1 MKKRSVRPPNND
13 DDDDDYDHDDKGG
26 GSGVDADS
34 FDSMSEEIVPH
45 SALLTSSAPAKFAK
59 TASFAPAGAP
69 LSTEMIMEVPQLK
82 EKRKKEGIL
91 PDDGSRRREDVY
103 DDILPTDTDAVKAH
117 KRSLMALY
125 GREWLDEAV
134 ARQRMLDS
142 NPHYRFA
149 FTVAGGHN
157 SVLKT
162 FIKESDISR
171 EARDRVGKATAALVE
186 RRRGQQDTSGEQARA
201 KSLRA
206 DIEKLQTERQDITN
220 NWRSLEFARTCLKQA
235 LTRIADPLRI
245 RLKYA
250 MVYTAAQFYE
260 EMFDKV
266 TRSLVARF
274 GTRGYEF
281 GADLF
286 KTVLQEFNLDSLQ
299 RLTTDQPTVDRIKND
314 MPNSSLL
321 ALYWTTLLAI
331 YNNASLLDTIAKE
344 VGERKLFP
352 PKSAYGLEPQLYA
365 KDLRSLAVI
374 VFTAAAATP
383 ATSNLLLF
391 DEITVYMWRMI
402 NLMIE
407 RSVEDKKDAKTLARP
422 TALAGSRP
430 PRSRTIIVNNIEITL
445 DVADEDLVSSI
456 SGQEVFG
463 VDRDKLAE
471 MRAKPYNNIDQPRTA
486 ALMTAL
492 LEPMFVSVWNSLF
505 YTKRAR
511 SDDGLDDEAFAGGY
525 YDNGRVVDLFQPTP
539 GTSSAQRSIIGLA
552 IVAIEM
558 FNSCLTKKQ
567 AVAAGIPFDGIIFAA
582 TALTR
587 FDTANPDLK
596 APFRT
601 KFATRFDVS
610 ADSVKRYENDILGR
624 YLRREKVLA
633 CLAQAVLI
641 KRRFGFTQGV
651 SESDFAALQAY
662 VSDVN
667 TNTPGARNKS
677 EFAVRED
684 AAMRVFD
691 TVTAT
696 TAVDDVNEDDPPFIN
711 PAAVGILTD
720 SQSVFVEDA
729 LANSAASVYGVEL
742 LRRID
747 ERLATLSEQ
756 ERLLN
761 ERISQWLRTSLA
773 DEQGALQQIIM
784 YGAGGST
791 ENALSPINTG
801 FLFFTELYTNAL
813 KDAFKWIEDYL
824 PCLARQFSSDDLVE
838 SEYYQSRYSSLVQ
851 SQLRLIDAQVPHV
864 WRANRTEMRSKMQI
878 ASAGDSLRRWVAADR
893 GIQHVPGCDCGAN
906 AGSAQSLAVHGQ
918 YRLVEQ
924 MQPYP
929 MVAYP
934 LAPSL
939 NIPRGAF

>member
-1 MKKRSVRPPNND
+1 MSKRVHTQASND
-13 DDDDDYDHDDKGG
+13 DDDDNDYDDKDVG
-26 GSGVDADS
+26 DADS
-34 FDSMSEEIVPH
+34 FDSMCEEIVPH
-45 SALLTSSAPAKFAK
+45 LSSAPAKFAK
-59 TASFAPAGAP
+59 TSAVSFAPAGAP

-82 EKRKKEGIL
+82 AKRKKEGIL

-162 FIKESDISR
+162 FIKESEISR
-171 EARDRVGKATAALVE
+171 EARQRVEKATTALVE

-206 DIEKLQTERQDITN
+206 DIEKLQTEGQDLTN

-235 LTRIADPLRI
+235 LERIADPLRI

-250 MVYTAAQFYE
+250 GVYAPAQFYE

-286 KTVLQEFNLDSLQ
+286 KTVLQEFNLDSL
-299 RLTTDQPTVDRIKND
+299 RTLTTDQPTVDRIKND

-321 ALYWTTLLAI
+321 ALYWATLLAV

-422 TALAGSRP
+422 TALAGTRP
-430 PRSRTIIVNNIEITL
+430 PRSRTVIVNNIEITL

-456 SGQEVFG
+456 SGQEVLG

-511 SDDGLDDEAFAGGY
+511 PDDGLDDEAFAGGY
-525 YDNGRVVDLFQPTP
+525 YNNGRVVDLFQPTP

-567 AVAAGIPFDGIIFAA
+567 AVSAAIPFDGA
-582 TALTR
+582 TFVNHALTR
-587 FDTANPDLK
+587 FDTAVPALK
-596 APFRT
+596 APFMA

-641 KRRFGFTQGV
+641 KRRFGFTQGM
-651 SESDFAALQAY
+651 SESDFAAFQAY
-662 VSDVN
+662 VGEVN

-677 EFAVRED
+677 DFATRED

-696 TAVDDVNEDDPPFIN
+696 TAADDVNEDNPPFIN
-711 PAAVGILTD
+711 PAAGILTP
-720 SQSVFVEDA
+720 SQQVFVEDA
-729 LANSAASVYGVEL
+729 LANSAARVNSTEL
-742 LRRID
+742 LRRIQ

-801 FLFFTELYTNAL
+801 FLFFTELYTDAL

-824 PCLARQFSSDDLVE
+824 PCLARQFSSNDLVE

-864 WRANRTEMRSKMQI
+864 WRANRTEMRSKIQI
-878 ASAGDSLRRWVAADR
+878 ASAGDSLRRWVVADR
-893 GIQHVPGCDCGAN
+893 GIQHMPGCDCGVN
-906 AGSAQSLAVHGQ
+906 AGSAYSLAVQGQ
-918 YRLVEQ
+918 YKLVEQ
-924 MQPYP
+924 MQPHP
-929 MVAYP
+929 LVAYP

-939 NIPRGAF
+939 NIPRGTF